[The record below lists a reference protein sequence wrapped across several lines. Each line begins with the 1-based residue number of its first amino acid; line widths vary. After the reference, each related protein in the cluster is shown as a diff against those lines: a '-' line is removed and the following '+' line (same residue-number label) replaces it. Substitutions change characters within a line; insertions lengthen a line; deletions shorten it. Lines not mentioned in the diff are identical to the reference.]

1 MFAKLSLKSFVYELA
16 EILFFLSNKTKAIYG
31 NYMIEQVFPYSVLTD
46 TGSISFFFI
55 FICKTE
61 SNTPEEKFTD
71 VLFQFICENKVLHK
85 FDISHKFWEMFG
97 VRNTS
102 LKKKLG
108 YAVES
113 TVDHSNIII
122 ALNPK
127 EYLEEFESEKT
138 IEKQKGLTK
147 GALGMEFENY
157 AKGINSVK
165 DVKTFGQNLP
175 EKQKQN
181 RFAIKQNEMP
191 LEAFS
196 FAFSLS
202 ARGKI

>member
-1 MFAKLSLKSFVYELA
+1 
-16 EILFFLSNKTKAIYG
+16 
-31 NYMIEQVFPYSVLTD
+31 MIEQVFPYSVLTD

-61 SNTPEEKFTD
+61 SNTPEEKFRD

-97 VRNTS
+97 VRNTF

-138 IEKQKGLTK
+138 IEKHKGLTK

-165 DVKTFGQNLP
+165 DIKTFGQNLP

-181 RFAIKQNEMP
+181 RFAIKQNEMALEEIEKSKFAQINDKRYYFSNGIVSLPISHP
-191 LEAFS
+191 LLHESNQFKA
-196 FAFSLS
+196 LS
-202 ARGKI
+202 AR

>member
-61 SNTPEEKFTD
+61 SNTPEEKFRD

-113 TVDHSNIII
+113 TVDIPISSLHLILRSTLRNLR
-122 ALNPK
+122 AKKRLRNKRDLRREPWGWN
-127 EYLEEFESEKT
+127 SKT
-138 IEKQKGLTK
+138 MQKG
-147 GALGMEFENY
+147 
-157 AKGINSVK
+157 
-165 DVKTFGQNLP
+165 
-175 EKQKQN
+175 
-181 RFAIKQNEMP
+181 
-191 LEAFS
+191 
-196 FAFSLS
+196 
-202 ARGKI
+202 